1 MIDDFVIQTKDA
13 KEKDFICTLTDFI
26 LQQKYFYFELDE
38 EKAKVH
44 MMRLVYHMLDIV
56 NEIRIISNAR
66 IRKDYKSKEMYI
78 ERQKEADKFLV
89 EKVAAN
95 LG

>member
-1 MIDDFVIQTKDA
+1 
-13 KEKDFICTLTDFI
+13 
-26 LQQKYFYFELDE
+26 
-38 EKAKVH
+38 

-89 EKVAAN
+89 EKVDAN